1 MTGKKSDRHH
11 LARRDLLWFAFAL
24 ALPVP
29 WAISEAW
36 GGMGIAPEWVAA
48 MAGISILGSAF
59 MLSWAC
65 ELAEREIPQALAL
78 LLLALMGVLP
88 EYAVDL
94 HFAWTAGKD
103 PSYAAYAVANMTGAN
118 RLLIGFGWALVVLL
132 GCKREKIDAIDVN
145 PSQQLEIRYLIWATL
160 YSFLIPLSGTI
171 NLFDS
176 LVLLTL
182 FLCWVREAMGGEEVE
197 TELDGPALLIDE
209 EFTNTGRRAW
219 AVLLFAFAGFAIFVS
234 AEPFAESLVSVGRS
248 RAIDEFLL
256 VQWVA
261 PLASE
266 APEFIIALIFAW
278 KLRASVGLG
287 ALISSKVNQWTLLV
301 GALPIAYG
309 LSIGGFVGLPLDAR
323 QTQELLLTSAQS
335 LFAVILVADFRFGR
349 REALLLAV
357 LFGVQL
363 SFPGAAVRWA
373 FTGLYLAL
381 SVYVLA
387 WGSPVTRRRFFLLL
401 RGKEIGGFEGGGS
414 ADSSKPALG

>member
-1 MTGKKSDRHH
+1 MKQDHRHH
-11 LARRDLLWFAFAL
+11 LPRRDLLWFGFAL

-29 WAISEAW
+29 WAMAEAW
-36 GGMGIAPEWVAA
+36 GGLGIAAEWVAA
-48 MAGISILGSAF
+48 MAGLSILGAAF

-65 ELAEREIPQALAL
+65 ELAEREIPQAMAL

-94 HFAWTAGKD
+94 HFAWVAGKD
-103 PSYAAYAVANMTGAN
+103 PTYAGYAVANMTGAN
-118 RLLIGFGWALVVLL
+118 RLLIGLGWAMVVLV
-132 GCKREKIDAIDVN
+132 GCKRSGTDALTVSA
-145 PSQQLEIRYLIWATL
+145 PQQLEIRYLIWATL

-176 LVLLTL
+176 FVLLAL
-182 FLCWVREAMGGEEVE
+182 FVSWVREALQGDEAE
-197 TELDGPALLIDE
+197 TELEGPALLIDE
-209 EFTNTGRRAW
+209 EFKRTGRRIW
-219 AVLLFAFAGFAIFVS
+219 SVLLFVFAGFAIFVS

-278 KLRASVGLG
+278 KLRGSVGLG

-301 GALPIAYG
+301 GAIPIVYG
-309 LSIGGFVGLPLDAR
+309 LSLGGFSGLPLDAR
-323 QTQELLLTSAQS
+323 QSQELLLTSAQS
-335 LFAVILVADFRFGR
+335 LFAVILVTDFRFGR
-349 REALLLAV
+349 REAMLLAI

-363 SFPGAAVRWA
+363 YFPNPTVRWT
-373 FTGLYLAL
+373 FTGIYLAL

-387 WGSPVTRRRFFLLL
+387 MGSPQTRKNFFLLL
-401 RGKEIGGFEGGGS
+401 RGKTIESVGRERSG
-414 ADSSKPALG
+414 ARVDAPAP